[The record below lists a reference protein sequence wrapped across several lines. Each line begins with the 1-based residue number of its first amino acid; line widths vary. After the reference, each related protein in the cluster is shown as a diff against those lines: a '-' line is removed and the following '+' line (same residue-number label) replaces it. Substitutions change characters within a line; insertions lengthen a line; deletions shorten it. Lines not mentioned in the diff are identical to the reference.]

1 MATATFNTGIAI
13 PLGENT
19 NIYNLDEVIT
29 TAGFGE
35 NFNKLRYRLTIETIG
50 VSVEDNR
57 MAIES
62 WASGEISII
71 VSNSG
76 EGEKIEAVA
85 TTNLYFP
92 YTAIFNTSIE
102 TPSSDR
108 RRTRSYDLNTVI
120 TKYGFEKITDFTYKI
135 VSGIEGLTLQDNI
148 LSINES
154 AYGVIVVEVTGVGG
168 EMVMQ
173 ANARTKTYGFYS
185 TRLELINNESVAN
198 VFQNAIDSTKNDWS
212 SLVGANRRAG
222 GGRDDLD
229 PGAEITPGGGI
240 KNP

>member
-35 NFNKLRYRLTIETIG
+35 VKNFRYALTTETMG
-50 VSVEDNR
+50 VTVEGNR

-62 WASGEISII
+62 SASGGISIV
-71 VSNSG
+71 VSNSE
-76 EGEKIEAVA
+76 EGEIEAIA

-108 RRTRSYDLNTVI
+108 RRARSYDLNTVI

-148 LSINES
+148 LSVNES

-198 VFQNAIDSTKNDWS
+198 AVQNAIVSTKNNWP
-212 SLVGANRRAG
+212 SLVGANRKAG

-229 PGAEITPGGGI
+229 SGAEITPGGGI

>member
-29 TAGFGE
+29 TAGFGGFGE
-35 NFNKLRYRLTIETIG
+35 VRNFQYALTTETTG
-50 VSVEDNR
+50 VTVEDNR

-62 WASGEISII
+62 SASGGISIR
-71 VSNSG
+71 VSDSE
-76 EGEKIEAVA
+76 EGEIEAIA

-102 TPSSDR
+102 TPSSGIEPN
-108 RRTRSYDLNTVI
+108 SYDLNTVI
-120 TKYGFEKITDFTYKI
+120 TKYGFENITDFTYKI

-154 AYGVIVVEVTGVGG
+154 AYGVIVVEVTGVS
-168 EMVMQ
+168 EKMVMQ

-198 VFQNAIDSTKNDWS
+198 AFQNAIVSTKNDWS
-212 SLVGANRRAG
+212 SLVGANRKAG

-229 PGAEITPGGGI
+229 SGAEITPGGGI